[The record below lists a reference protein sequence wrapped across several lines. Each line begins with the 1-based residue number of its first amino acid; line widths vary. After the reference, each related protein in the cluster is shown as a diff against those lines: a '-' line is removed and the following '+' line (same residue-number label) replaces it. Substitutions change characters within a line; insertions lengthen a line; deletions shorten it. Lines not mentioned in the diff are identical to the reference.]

1 MPQSQNS
8 CSGRTN
14 GHTNGYAST
23 NGFYDMEDG
32 QTFLFTS
39 ESVGEG
45 HPDKMCDQISDA
57 ILDAHLQQDPNAKV
71 ACETVAKTGMILL
84 CGEITSKAVI
94 DYQKVVRE
102 TIKHIGYDDSSK
114 GFDWKTAN
122 LLIAI
127 EQQSANI
134 ASGVHVNREEHDL
147 GAGDQHYLIKY
158 MKCENIKEPSTKNSY
173 YFKGFDYKTCNVLL
187 ALDQQ
192 SSDIAAGVHI
202 NRPEEEIGA
211 GDQGIMFGYA
221 TDETEECMPLTVAL
235 AHKLNQKIAELRRE
249 GVFWWARP
257 DSKTQVTCEYL
268 FDQGSCVPQRVHT
281 IVVSVQHSEKIALDD
296 LRSEVMNKVIKE
308 VIPPQYLDDQTIIH
322 INPCGL
328 FIIGGPMGDAGLTGR
343 KIIVDTYGGWGAH
356 GGGAFSGKDFTKVDR
371 SAAYAARWVA
381 KSLVK
386 SGLCKRCLVQLS
398 YAIGVP
404 EPLSIT
410 VFDYGTSKRPQKEL
424 LDIVKKNFDLRPG
437 KIVKDLNLRQ
447 PIYQKTS
454 TYGHFGRDGFAWEQA
469 KKLVLD

>member
-1 MPQSQNS
+1 MPLTSAT
-8 CSGRTN
+8 TN
-14 GHTNGYAST
+14 GHSNGC
-23 NGFYDMEDG
+23 NGKTTDSYDMEDG

-57 ILDAHLQQDPNAKV
+57 ILDAHLKQDPNAKV

-84 CGEITSKAVI
+84 CGEITSQANI

-102 TIKHIGYDDSSK
+102 TVKHIGYDDSSK
-114 GFDWKTAN
+114 GFDWKTCN
-122 LLIAI
+122 LLVAI
-127 EQQSANI
+127 EQQSPDIAN
-134 ASGVHVNREEHDL
+134 GVHVDRDED
-147 GAGDQHYLIKY
+147 D
-158 MKCENIKEPSTKNSY
+158 
-173 YFKGFDYKTCNVLL
+173 V
-187 ALDQQ
+187 
-192 SSDIAAGVHI
+192 
-202 NRPEEEIGA
+202 GA

-221 TDETEECMPLTVAL
+221 TDETEECMPLTVVL
-235 AHKLNQKIAELRRE
+235 AHKLNEKLAELRRSGE
-249 GVFWWARP
+249 FSWARP

-268 FDQGSCVPQRVHT
+268 FNQGAAVPKRVHT
-281 IVVSVQHSEKIALDD
+281 IVVSMQHSEKITLED
-296 LRSEVMNKVIKE
+296 LRKEVMNKVIKE
-308 VIPPQYLDDQTIIH
+308 VIPAKYFDANTIVH

-328 FIIGGPMGDAGLTGR
+328 FVIGGPMGDAGLTGR

-386 SGLCKRCLVQLS
+386 AGLCRRCLVQVS
-398 YAIGVP
+398 YAIGLA

-410 VFDYGTSKRPQKEL
+410 VFDYGTSHKSQKEL
-424 LDIVKKNFDLRPG
+424 LDIVKRNFDLRPG
-437 KIVKDLNLRQ
+437 MIVKDLKLRQ
-447 PIYQKTS
+447 PIYQRTS

-469 KKLVLD
+469 KPLQIN